1 MGKNKVGMKHKYVG
15 TAQITREMQID
26 NFSIE
31 QLQSH
36 LRRNPTDMYAANK
49 LIEKLQQR
57 SQQRSARRNL
67 AGKNKVGMKHKY
79 VGTAQIT
86 QQRMID
92 NFSIEQLQRHCR
104 RNPTDMYAGKKLV
117 EKLEQRSEQQRS
129 QQRSA

>member
-15 TAQITREMQID
+15 TAQITQQRMID

-92 NFSIEQLQRHCR
+92 NFSIEQLQSHLR
-104 RNPTDMYAGKKLV
+104 RNPADMYAANKLI
-117 EKLEQRSEQQRS
+117 EKLEQRS
-129 QQRSA
+129 QQRSARRQ

>member
-1 MGKNKVGMKHKYVG
+1 MGM
-15 TAQITREMQID
+15 ID

-92 NFSIEQLQRHCR
+92 NFSIEQLQSHLR
-104 RNPTDMYAGKKLV
+104 RNPNDMYAANKLV
-117 EKLEQRSEQQRS
+117 EKLQQRS
-129 QQRSA
+129 QQRSARRQ